1 MKRCN
6 KCNLIMGDGAKVC
19 SSCGNDLVNNFT
31 YICNNC
37 GQVDFNETEKCTRC
51 GAPTIFAKALFNKE
65 SKATATNRVAKF
77 VSNVQDVGNNI
88 PVDEYK
94 DKAGVLLSSLK
105 EKADHISIEDY
116 KKKAGQVIDSAKDA
130 VSEIPVDEFKEK
142 AGKAYDSAKGMIK
155 EIPVEKYQE
164 NAKQAINS
172 AKDVVS
178 EIPVDEFKKK
188 AGKVYDSAKG
198 MINEIPVKGYQEKAK
213 QAINSAK
220 NVVSEIPVDEFKGK
234 TGKAYDSAEGMIKEI
249 PSEDYQEK
257 VEQAINSAKNPLSD
271 DQVDECKAQVGQ
283 KCNVIT
289 EKGIDTY
296 VKDSAD
302 EVGKGSSLQRK
313 ESYNDTNTEKSF
325 FSKYKQFI
333 FGAVTVIALFG
344 VYQLGVYSTSKKNVE
359 NTSEQ
364 AITSVK
370 PSSKTVNHNE
380 SSKSIIDKSAEGKA
394 YTARLLKKYGIN
406 RQVLAT
412 SYGNN
417 SAGFVA
423 LLYDGSEQQIAI
435 IDKSND
441 RFGIADLSESLFDM
455 ENNAQGIVEV
465 NIMILNDT
473 KDADKDSGIWQG
485 AHHLFPIHA
494 QYKSKN
500 DGQIEPGMIK
510 TSYRNSM
517 KYDQYLQEA
526 KNVDMVNLLLTETPV
541 MMRNYIEEAQ
551 KRK

>member
-1 MKRCN
+1 
-6 KCNLIMGDGAKVC
+6 MGDGAKVC

-65 SKATATNRVAKF
+65 SKATATNRLAKF

-116 KKKAGQVIDSAKDA
+116 KKKAEQVIDSAKDT
-130 VSEIPVDEFKEK
+130 
-142 AGKAYDSAKGMIK
+142 
-155 EIPVEKYQE
+155 
-164 NAKQAINS
+164 
-172 AKDVVS
+172 VS

-188 AGKVYDSAKG
+188 AEKVYDSAKG
-198 MINEIPVKGYQEKAK
+198 MIKEIPVKGYQEKAK

-220 NVVSEIPVDEFKGK
+220 DVVSESPVDEFKGK
-234 TGKAYDSAEGMIKEI
+234 TRKAYDSAEGMIKEI

-271 DQVDECKAQVGQ
+271 DQVDECKEKAGQ
-283 KCNVIT
+283 ECNVIT

-370 PSSKTVNHNE
+370 PSSKTVNHNK

>member
-19 SSCGNDLVNNFT
+19 SSCGNDLGNNFT

-142 AGKAYDSAKGMIK
+142 AGKVYDSAKGMIK
-155 EIPVEKYQE
+155 EIPVEEYQE

-172 AKDVVS
+172 AKDMVG

-188 AGKVYDSAKG
+188 AGKVYGSAKG
-198 MINEIPVKGYQEKAK
+198 MIKEIPVKGYQEKAK

-220 NVVSEIPVDEFKGK
+220 DPV
-234 TGKAYDSAEGMIKEI
+234 
-249 PSEDYQEK
+249 
-257 VEQAINSAKNPLSD
+257 SD
-271 DQVDECKAQVGQ
+271 DQVDECKEKAGQ
-283 KCNVIT
+283 ECNVIT

-302 EVGKGSSLQRK
+302 EVEKGSSLQRK

-423 LLYDGSEQQIAI
+423 LLYDGSEQHIAI
-435 IDKSND
+435 IDKRND

-473 KDADKDSGIWQG
+473 KDADKDSGIWKG